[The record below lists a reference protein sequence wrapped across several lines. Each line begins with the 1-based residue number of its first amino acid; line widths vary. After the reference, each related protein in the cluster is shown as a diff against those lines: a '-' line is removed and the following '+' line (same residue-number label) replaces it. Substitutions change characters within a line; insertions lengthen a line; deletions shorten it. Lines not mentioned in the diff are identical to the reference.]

1 MADTQAKGKTMTLLV
16 RNGLTK
22 RQEIVLRFILK
33 CIKER
38 AYPPALSEIAK
49 EIGAKTDSGAKRH
62 TDALVKKGYLKRE
75 KGAHRG
81 ISPMAGV
88 EDLLEGINQQR
99 LFEAYQKEGAR

>member
-1 MADTQAKGKTMTLLV
+1 MGLAV

-38 AYPPALSEIAK
+38 AYPPALREIAK

-75 KGAHRG
+75 NGAHRG
-81 ISPMAGV
+81 ISPMEGV
-88 EDLLEGINQQR
+88 EELLEGINQRR
-99 LFEAYQKEGAR
+99 LFEEYQKGGVR